1 MAKPWTRFF
10 LPDFV
15 TISDNLERGQN
26 LKESSKYLL
35 MAAASIVQDLDDM
48 SAAAAG
54 MDVQGE
60 KFDSE
65 YFFTALSGGLHTL
78 LNTLK
83 GVADEEEAD
92 ISAAYIA
99 GHP

>member
-1 MAKPWTRFF
+1 MKA
-10 LPDFV
+10 
-15 TISDNLERGQN
+15 
-26 LKESSKYLL
+26 SSKYLL
-35 MAAASIVQDLDDM
+35 MAAASSVQDLDDM

-54 MDVQGE
+54 MVVQGE

-65 YFFTALSGGLHTL
+65 YFFFTALSCGLHTL
-78 LNTLK
+78 LNAIK
-83 GVADEEEAD
+83 GVTDEEEAD

>member
-1 MAKPWTRFF
+1 MKA
-10 LPDFV
+10 
-15 TISDNLERGQN
+15 
-26 LKESSKYLL
+26 SSKYLL

-54 MDVQGE
+54 MVVQGE

-65 YFFTALSGGLHTL
+65 YFFTALSCGLHTL
-78 LNTLK
+78 LNAIK
-83 GVADEEEAD
+83 GVTDEEEAD